1 MEGISI
7 NLSLP
12 IMFVNFFFDL
22 LPFYAILRSIPS
34 KIIGVIAMFTAILAL
49 LALPFVDLGRS
60 RGLQFR
66 PISKIFF
73 WVFASNFLVLMII
86 GAKHVEDPYIIVGQ
100 LSTGLYFAWFFLIMP
115 VVSVLENTLFDISNS
130 KDIGRN

>member
-1 MEGISI
+1 
-7 NLSLP
+7 
-12 IMFVNFFFDL
+12 
-22 LPFYAILRSIPS
+22 
-34 KIIGVIAMFTAILAL
+34 MFTAIIAL

-115 VVSVLENTLFDISNS
+115 VVSVLENTLFDMASNS
-130 KDIGRN
+130 EDIGRN